1 MADVLFRCRRY
12 LTETGGV
19 RAAAKFLAPLRQRHP
34 TCLPLM
40 LMVGHCHLLNT
51 SYAEAL
57 GEYFHAYRWV
67 RKCL

>member
-1 MADVLFRCRRY
+1 M
-12 LTETGGV
+12 

-51 SYAEAL
+51 SYPEAL
-57 GEYFHAYRWV
+57 SEYFHAYRCGWWWCQAV
-67 RKCL
+67 GTW